1 MKKIL
6 SKTSSDCILLNSC
19 YPALIL
25 VRWLKA
31 NFFMDVDVRDKSTIF
46 GPDDDYDVYF
56 KFWMGTTSGDLN
68 MAAV

>member
-1 MKKIL
+1 MQISIITATVVSIAFWKCLKSAI
-6 SKTSSDCILLNSC
+6 
-19 YPALIL
+19 

-56 KFWMGTTSGDLN
+56 KFWIGTTSGDLN

>member
-1 MKKIL
+1 MEI
-6 SKTSSDCILLNSC
+6 
-19 YPALIL
+19 PL

-56 KFWMGTTSGDLN
+56 KFWIGTTSGDLN